1 MNTIQK
7 FFQAHSISSHSFV
20 GLYATFTAFLAADRA
35 ARTAVFAFFD
45 KHPLYSLAFA
55 FAGFA
60 YARYSGSHS
69 DSGVMD
75 QADKIWLKEK
85 PLTASEKG
93 QIL

>member
-1 MNTIQK
+1 MNAIQK

-60 YARYSGSHS
+60 YARYAGSHS
-69 DSGVMD
+69 DYGVIVEARKVQNEENKQLD
-75 QADKIWLKEK
+75 ALAPK
-85 PLTASEKG
+85 P
-93 QIL
+93 